1 MSTIQAFFQSCRM
14 FANQSF
20 QKVIREIVKILG
32 TKELERQTKS
42 VEPNVLI
49 LNGCSESKFCLF
61 FKYIMLGSV
70 DLVGI

>member
-20 QKVIREIVKILG
+20 QKVIHVREIVKILG

-49 LNGCSESKFCLF
+49 LNGCS
-61 FKYIMLGSV
+61 IMNLLNQSFV
-70 DLVGI
+70 CFLNI

>member
-1 MSTIQAFFQSCRM
+1 MSTIQAFFQSCKM

-20 QKVIREIVKILG
+20 QKEIREIVKILG

-49 LNGCSESKFCLF
+49 LSGCSIMYPLNESFVCFLN
-61 FKYIMLGSV
+61 I
-70 DLVGI
+70 

>member
-1 MSTIQAFFQSCRM
+1 MKNCVCKKKNYYGVDYPGVFFQSCRM

-42 VEPNVLI
+42 VEPKR
-49 LNGCSESKFCLF
+49 S
-61 FKYIMLGSV
+61 YT
-70 DLVGI
+70 

>member
-1 MSTIQAFFQSCRM
+1 MKNCVCKKKITTVSTIQAFFQSCRM

-42 VEPNVLI
+42 VEPKR
-49 LNGCSESKFCLF
+49 S
-61 FKYIMLGSV
+61 YT
-70 DLVGI
+70 